1 MIRILCVGKLQKS
14 LFEKAI
20 AHYEKQIPV
29 PLSWVEVKDEK
40 DQQGIS
46 IEGERLLS
54 RIKETDLVI
63 VLAIEGKPLSSEGFS
78 KVIDDW
84 MSYQRGDLVFVIGG
98 SYGLSGHVM
107 ARADLSLSFSKMTFP
122 HQMMRLILIEQVY
135 RGFQII
141 KGHPYHK

>member
-1 MIRILCVGKLQKS
+1 MLCVGKLQKS

-20 AHYEKQIPV
+20 THYEKQIPV
-29 PLSWVEVKDEK
+29 PLSWIEVKDEK
-40 DQQGIS
+40 DQTGITV
-46 IEGERLLS
+46 EGDRLLAK
-54 RIKETDLVI
+54 IKETDHV
-63 VLAIEGKPLSSEGFS
+63 VALAIEGKSLSSEDFS

-98 SYGLSGHVM
+98 SYGLSHKVT
-107 ARADLSLSFSKMTFP
+107 ARANLCLSFSKMTFP
-122 HQMMRLILIEQVY
+122 HQMMRLILIEQIY